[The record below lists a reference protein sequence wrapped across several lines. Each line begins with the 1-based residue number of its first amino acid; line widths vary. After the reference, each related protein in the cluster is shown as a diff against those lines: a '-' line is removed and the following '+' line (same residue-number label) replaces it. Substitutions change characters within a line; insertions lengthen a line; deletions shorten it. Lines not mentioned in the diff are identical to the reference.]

1 MSDLTQETYRF
12 GRFRLSPSRHAL
24 YRDEEEVRLAPKS
37 FEVLLYLVRNPGRL
51 VTKEELLKAVWAD
64 SFIEE
69 ANLAQQVFRLRKAFE
84 SEPGFT
90 NLIRTI
96 PGRGYQF
103 TVDVHHGTLPVAHP
117 DIPDPLKRNNPHTV
131 EQWRERT
138 RYVVEELAVPGKP
151 VRTSTPS
158 WFTGK
163 RAGAA
168 ASIMA
173 VLAGASYGSYR
184 VWKHMHPAAPPPL
197 VVLSDFENA
206 TGDAHLDRVL
216 GGALETD
223 LRQSPY
229 LSFLS
234 SVTIQQTLTQM
245 EQPKAAPF
253 SSEVAREVCQRNN
266 AQVLLNGVV
275 ARFGQHYLLTLN
287 AVDCQSGE
295 DLAQTKSEA
304 DTTDDIPHAIDVIA
318 AAMRKRLGESRSSI
332 RKYNTPL
339 IAENTNSLEALE
351 RFSEATQLA
360 LQGKYSESI
369 PLFQRAIELDP
380 KFAVAYADMATTYG
394 NLGDHADEKAN
405 LSKAY
410 NLRDSVDEQDRLDII
425 ARYDEAV
432 TGNLNDS
439 IVNYRLWTSV
449 YPRNAV
455 PWANLASDYL
465 ELGQAQLA
473 IAPARQGLALNTGNA
488 PAYVI
493 LARALLRA
501 GQLDEAKAVCEQA
514 ISKHVAGGDLHSTLM
529 EIDVVRH
536 DQAGIQEQIDWA
548 ANSPNTS
555 RIKLNQVLLA
565 FVRGQP
571 KLGRQLTAE
580 MGDYYKQQGMP
591 AVGAF
596 YVLAMTRMLAEEGYP
611 VDAKKILDTTP
622 LIPGMTDPIVTLAEV
637 GEPDRAAAV
646 LKQEMSQ
653 HSQATLW
660 TGYKGPQI
668 KAAILLAEHKPQ
680 EAIAALSDAVALSYR
695 GYDTLTL
702 RGEAY
707 LAAQQPSLAEQE
719 FRKIL
724 DHPGVDP
731 FSYEYPL
738 AQLGLARALAAEKN
752 TSASIAAY
760 QTLFAMWKDA
770 DADLPVLQQAR
781 REYAS
786 LSAPNSTIASLNLS
800 QKAATSQA
808 R

>member
-1 MSDLTQETYRF
+1 
-12 GRFRLSPSRHAL
+12 
-24 YRDEEEVRLAPKS
+24 
-37 FEVLLYLVRNPGRL
+37 
-51 VTKEELLKAVWAD
+51 
-64 SFIEE
+64 
-69 ANLAQQVFRLRKAFE
+69 
-84 SEPGFT
+84 
-90 NLIRTI
+90 
-96 PGRGYQF
+96 
-103 TVDVHHGTLPVAHP
+103 
-117 DIPDPLKRNNPHTV
+117 
-131 EQWRERT
+131 
-138 RYVVEELAVPGKP
+138 
-151 VRTSTPS
+151 
-158 WFTGK
+158 
-163 RAGAA
+163 
-168 ASIMA
+168 
-173 VLAGASYGSYR
+173 
-184 VWKHMHPAAPPPL
+184 
-197 VVLSDFENA
+197 
-206 TGDAHLDRVL
+206 
-216 GGALETD
+216 
-223 LRQSPY
+223 
-229 LSFLS
+229 
-234 SVTIQQTLTQM
+234 
-245 EQPKAAPF
+245 
-253 SSEVAREVCQRNN
+253 
-266 AQVLLNGVV
+266 
-275 ARFGQHYLLTLN
+275 
-287 AVDCQSGE
+287 
-295 DLAQTKSEA
+295 
-304 DTTDDIPHAIDVIA
+304 
-318 AAMRKRLGESRSSI
+318 
-332 RKYNTPL
+332 
-339 IAENTNSLEALE
+339 
-351 RFSEATQLA
+351 
-360 LQGKYSESI
+360 
-369 PLFQRAIELDP
+369 
-380 KFAVAYADMATTYG
+380 
-394 NLGDHADEKAN
+394 
-405 LSKAY
+405 
-410 NLRDSVDEQDRLDII
+410 
-425 ARYDEAV
+425 
-432 TGNLNDS
+432 
-439 IVNYRLWTSV
+439 
-449 YPRNAV
+449 
-455 PWANLASDYL
+455 
-465 ELGQAQLA
+465 
-473 IAPARQGLALNTGNA
+473 
-488 PAYVI
+488 
-493 LARALLRA
+493 
-501 GQLDEAKAVCEQA
+501 
-514 ISKHVAGGDLHSTLM
+514 M

-571 KLGRQLTAE
+571 KLGRQLTAA

-738 AQLGLARALAAEKN
+738 AQLGLARALAAKKN
-752 TSASIAAY
+752 TPASIAAY

-786 LSAPNSTIASLNLS
+786 LSAPNSTMASLNLS